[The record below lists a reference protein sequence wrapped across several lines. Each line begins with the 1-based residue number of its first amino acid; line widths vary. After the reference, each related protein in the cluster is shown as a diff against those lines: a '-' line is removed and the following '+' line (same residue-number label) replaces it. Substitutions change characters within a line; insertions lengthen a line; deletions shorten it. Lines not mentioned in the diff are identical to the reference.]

1 MTWAFSTRPQ
11 VPVCWRCTPTI
22 LAPFLWSPVL
32 SMTSTPIGLAEL
44 LDYVVADVVAH
55 GVLVPERARP
65 TVGPRLAQEGRRSNR
80 RPSRRGLS
88 RIPVMAEHAEG
99 SVEVAATPQ
108 AVMAV
113 VADFDAYPEWVGN
126 LEQVEVLARD
136 RRGRGTRVAFR
147 LRTPVLSAA
156 YTLAYR
162 YAPRQGGLSWEYVEG
177 TLEDLSGSYTLEPTA
192 DGGTLVTYR
201 LQVELGMPL
210 PGLVKRQAAR
220 QIVRS
225 ALGDLKRRVESE

>member
-1 MTWAFSTRPQ
+1 M
-11 VPVCWRCTPTI
+11 
-22 LAPFLWSPVL
+22 
-32 SMTSTPIGLAEL
+32 
-44 LDYVVADVVAH
+44 
-55 GVLVPERARP
+55 PE
-65 TVGPRLAQEGRRSNR
+65 Q
-80 RPSRRGLS
+80 
-88 RIPVMAEHAEG
+88 AEG
-99 SVEVAATPQ
+99 SVEVAATPRE
-108 AVMAV
+108 VMAV
-113 VADFDAYPEWVGN
+113 VADFDAYPQWVGN
-126 LEQVEVLARD
+126 LEQVEVLTRD

-162 YAPRQGGLSWEYVEG
+162 YAPRDGGVSWEYVEG
-177 TLEDLSGSYTLEPTA
+177 TLEDLSGSYTLEPTDA
-192 DGGTLVTYR
+192 GGTLVTYR